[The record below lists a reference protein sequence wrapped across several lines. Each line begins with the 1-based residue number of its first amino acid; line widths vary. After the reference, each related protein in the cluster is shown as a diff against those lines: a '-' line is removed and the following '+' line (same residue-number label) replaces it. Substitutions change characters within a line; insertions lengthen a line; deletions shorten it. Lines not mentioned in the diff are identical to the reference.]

1 MVEKSSFRNSVGVI
15 MIYLLL
21 VIINFDGIFVME
33 YVKVIK
39 DFDKKWYDLV
49 WFLID
54 IMVMLGFLNFK
65 LILICYVLIEEGL
78 VVLIFL

>member
-1 MVEKSSFRNSVGVI
+1 MEKSSFRNSVGVI

-54 IMVMLGFLNFK
+54 IMVMLGFLK
-65 LILICYVLIEEGL
+65 P
-78 VVLIFL
+78 

>member
-1 MVEKSSFRNSVGVI
+1 MEKSSFRNSVGVI

-54 IMVMLGFLNFK
+54 IMVMLCFLKF
-65 LILICYVLIEEGL
+65 
-78 VVLIFL
+78 

>member
-1 MVEKSSFRNSVGVI
+1 MEKSSFRNSVGVI

-39 DFDKKWYDLV
+39 DFDKIWYDLV

-54 IMVMLGFLNFK
+54 IMVMLGFLKF
-65 LILICYVLIEEGL
+65 
-78 VVLIFL
+78 

>member
-1 MVEKSSFRNSVGVI
+1 MEKSSFRNSVGVI

-54 IMVMLGFLNFK
+54 IMVMLGFLKF
-65 LILICYVLIEEGL
+65 
-78 VVLIFL
+78 

>member
-1 MVEKSSFRNSVGVI
+1 MEKSSFRNSVGVI

-49 WFLID
+49 WILID
-54 IMVMLGFLNFK
+54 IMVMLGFLKF
-65 LILICYVLIEEGL
+65 
-78 VVLIFL
+78 

>member
-1 MVEKSSFRNSVGVI
+1 MEKSSFRNSVGVI

-49 WFLID
+49 WFLIYVD
-54 IMVMLGFLNFK
+54 IMVMLGFLKF
-65 LILICYVLIEEGL
+65 
-78 VVLIFL
+78 

>member
-1 MVEKSSFRNSVGVI
+1 MEKSSFRNSVGVI

-39 DFDKKWYDLV
+39 DCDKKWYDLV

-54 IMVMLGFLNFK
+54 IMVMLGFLKF
-65 LILICYVLIEEGL
+65 
-78 VVLIFL
+78 

>member
-1 MVEKSSFRNSVGVI
+1 MEKSSFRNSVWVI

-39 DFDKKWYDLV
+39 DFYKKWYDLV

-54 IMVMLGFLNFK
+54 IMVMLGFLKF
-65 LILICYVLIEEGL
+65 
-78 VVLIFL
+78 